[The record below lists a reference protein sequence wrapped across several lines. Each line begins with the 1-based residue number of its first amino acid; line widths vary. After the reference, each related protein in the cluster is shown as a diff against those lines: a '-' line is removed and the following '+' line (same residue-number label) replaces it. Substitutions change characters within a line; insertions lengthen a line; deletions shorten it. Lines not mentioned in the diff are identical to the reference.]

1 MRARRVPLLTPCK
14 VEVAM
19 RFVTGFTMLALLP
32 TLAWAGECEDDFSEC
47 QELCSVQYGGS
58 IRDEMK
64 AKFVKCLNKCRGKA
78 QTCRERTTET
88 KSNHLNDGALDRSPS
103 SRDVDEFGMPILKK
117 APPPEKP
124 STREELRDEDSA
136 PPPVKVT
143 KPAKKTEPLPE
154 PVAKPK
160 PKSLDDDDLSKSD
173 RAPVVTE
180 KPAPREPTPEPAPVV
195 KKKSP
200 PAEPVVKP
208 AEPPAKKVDDDDLRN
223 Y

>member
-1 MRARRVPLLTPCK
+1 
-14 VEVAM
+14 M
-19 RFVTGFTMLALLP
+19 RFLTGFTMLALLP
-32 TLAWAGECEDDFSEC
+32 ALGWAGECEDDFSEC

-64 AKFVKCLNKCRGKA
+64 AKFVKCLSKCRGKA
-78 QTCRERTTET
+78 LTCRERPTET

-117 APPPEKP
+117 RPTPDKP
-124 STREELRDEDSA
+124 STREELRDDDS
-136 PPPVKVT
+136 PPPAKVS
-143 KPAKKTEPLPE
+143 KQPKKTEPP
-154 PVAKPK
+154 PAPQTVAKPK

-180 KPAPREPTPEPAPVV
+180 RPAPREPEPAQVV
-195 KKKSP
+195 KKKPP
-200 PAEPVVKP
+200 PAETP
-208 AEPPAKKVDDDDLRN
+208 KKTDDDDLRN